1 MGIKVLTN
9 KQMRAADK
17 YTIEEKKIPSLLLME
32 RAGEALAKEVTLLA
46 PSGDILCVCG
56 GGNNG
61 GDGFVCA
68 RLLKEVGRAVEVV
81 CLTEKF
87 SNDCAINKRKWQEM
101 EGVCLA
107 EIPQKEYALMVD
119 CLFGTGFHGA
129 LDGAEK
135 SLVEEMNARKKEGC
149 KILSAD
155 IPSGVNGENGRVDG
169 VAVCADITLCIGEI
183 KTGVL
188 LNDGID
194 YAGKIKRADIGILL
208 PEKECAILTDRRAAK
223 ELLPIRKRNS
233 HKGTFGRAAIVAG
246 SEAYSGAAY
255 LAYAAAVACLRSGAG
270 YTTLYTPKD
279 LISSFRLKAPEILLK
294 ETNEGG
300 MYAFN
305 EEVMADLLPYDSIAY
320 GMGMGVS
327 EEVFK
332 GAEYL
337 LERYEGRLILD
348 ADGLNSLA
356 LFSKDRL
363 FNIFK
368 NKKCDVILTPHVKEF
383 SRLTA
388 WTVEEIVDNGLAYS
402 QQFAKELGVTL
413 LLKNAVSIVTD
424 GERTAINRT
433 GNSGQAKGGTGD
445 TLAGTIAGLCAM
457 GLSAYEG
464 GVLAAYLVGKSAE
477 LAAKDM
483 GEYSLTAT
491 DLIAYLPKAFLF
503 VTEDTHE
510 DGAKQ

>member
-1 MGIKVLTN
+1 MGVKVLTN
-9 KQMRAADK
+9 SQMRAADK
-17 YTIEEKKIPSLLLME
+17 YTIEEKGVPSLVLME
-32 RAGEALAKEVTLLA
+32 GAGEALAKEAALMA

-68 RLLKEVGRAVEVV
+68 RLLKKMGRTVEVV
-81 CLTEKF
+81 CLAEKF
-87 SNDCAINKRKWQEM
+87 SQDCEINKRKWQEM
-101 EGVCLA
+101 GGVCLA
-107 EIPQKEYALMVD
+107 EISQKQYALLVD

-129 LDGAEK
+129 LVEK
-135 SLVEEMNARKKEGC
+135 DKETVECMNARKKEGC

-169 VAVCADITLCIGEI
+169 VAVYADTTLCIGEI

-194 YAGKIKRADIGILL
+194 YAGEIKRADIGILL
-208 PEKECAILTDRRAAK
+208 PEKEYALLTDRKAVK

-233 HKGTFGRAAIVAG
+233 HKGTFGKAAIVAG
-246 SEAYSGAAY
+246 CEEYTGAAY

-279 LISSFRLKAPEILLK
+279 LLPFFLLKAPEILLK
-294 ETNEGG
+294 ATNEGG
-300 MYAFN
+300 MYEFN
-305 EEVMADLLPYDSIAY
+305 EEVMAELLPYDSIAY
-320 GMGMGVS
+320 GMGMGLS

-332 GAEYL
+332 GAKYL
-337 LERYEGRLILD
+337 LENYEGRLIFD

-356 LFSKDRL
+356 RFSKGML
-363 FNIFK
+363 LEIFK

-383 SRLTA
+383 SRLSA
-388 WTVEEIVDNGLAYS
+388 WTVDEIVEKGFAYS
-402 QQFAKELGVTL
+402 QAFAKEFGVTL
-413 LLKNAVSIVTD
+413 LLKNAVSVITD
-424 GERTAINRT
+424 GERTAINGT

-477 LAAKDM
+477 LAAKDV
-483 GEYSLTAT
+483 GEYSLTAS
-491 DLIAYLPKAFLF
+491 DLIAYLSKAFLF
-503 VTEDTHE
+503 VTEDADE